1 MDKDLIIRYNTELR
15 LSKPIRFKDINI
27 YPVLFK
33 DYNAYNSYI
42 DCLLYNPI
50 YYNDDALS
58 TLPLLYFITSVL
70 NERDKFTTSE
80 DEQFLFRKSLLL
92 QLFGLLRLVLREQ
105 RFEFKKNNSG
115 IYYLSVGAEG
125 KNITINAK
133 EFGEIR
139 KIILTQNNTPYF
151 DEYVHPDILRWI
163 EEQKKRERSNGRQDI
178 IETLEDHIEALMITF
193 QNTDEHFLDN
203 MSIRRVDR
211 LVSKVINRELYNAQ
225 MIGSMSGMVKFKED
239 PVSWV
244 TTKFA
249 QSDFDKYLKELK

>member
-70 NERDKFTTSE
+70 NESDKFTTSE

-125 KNITINAK
+125 KNITINALS
-133 EFGEIR
+133 FGAVN
-139 KIILTQNNTPYF
+139 TQMNAS
-151 DEYVHPDILRWI
+151 WI
-163 EEQKKRERSNGRQDI
+163 NDCSAREKVLNKVLYG
-178 IETLEDHIEALMITF
+178 TF
-193 QNTDEHFLDN
+193 LSVSFKLFLH
-203 MSIRRVDR
+203 
-211 LVSKVINRELYNAQ
+211 Y
-225 MIGSMSGMVKFKED
+225 
-239 PVSWV
+239 
-244 TTKFA
+244 
-249 QSDFDKYLKELK
+249 